1 MHTKDVSTNEVVSLF
16 WHAAA
21 EVRTALRLEHVPS
34 AAQSADGVS
43 RRDRT
48 LPKKNGWD
56 KLDLQI
62 DDLYELL
69 LQILDE
75 GGIAQ
80 WRHLRELQD
89 ITERERRRSGR

>member
-1 MHTKDVSTNEVVSLF
+1 M
-16 WHAAA
+16 
-21 EVRTALRLEHVPS
+21 
-34 AAQSADGVS
+34 
-43 RRDRT
+43 DRT
-48 LPKKNGWD
+48 HAERGTIGRRSQHKRPYVAQKNGWD

-80 WRHLRELQD
+80 WRHLRALQD

>member
-1 MHTKDVSTNEVVSLF
+1 M
-16 WHAAA
+16 
-21 EVRTALRLEHVPS
+21 PS

-56 KLDLQI
+56 ELDLQI

-69 LQILDE
+69 LQILVE

-80 WRHLRELQD
+80 WRHLRAIQD
-89 ITERERRRSGR
+89 ITERVRRRSGR

>member
-1 MHTKDVSTNEVVSLF
+1 M
-16 WHAAA
+16 
-21 EVRTALRLEHVPS
+21 PS

-48 LPKKNGWD
+48 LPEKNSWD

-62 DDLYELL
+62 DDLYGLL
-69 LQILDE
+69 LQILVE

-80 WRHLRELQD
+80 WRHLRAIQD
-89 ITERERRRSGR
+89 ITERVRRRSGR